1 MPQDAHPQHAQPQEV
16 PHFDIGPRTG
26 LGHVAEPPRVNIL
39 GVDVSAIDMDA
50 ATAMLERW
58 IADGQRDYVCI
69 TGVHG
74 VMESWR
80 DPTLR
85 HVHNVAGMVTP
96 DGMPLVWMANRLGFP
111 AVRRVYG
118 PDLMWRMSQVSAE
131 RGYRNYFYGGRPG
144 TAERLAERL
153 RTDHP
158 GLKVVGTMSP
168 PFGTIPPEEDEAI
181 VAAINRTRPDIVWVG
196 LSTPKQERW
205 MAAHVGRVA
214 AAAMIG
220 VGAAFDFLSGEKAQ
234 APVWMQR
241 NGLEWLFRMA
251 TEPRRLAMRYL
262 RNNPAF
268 VFHAARQLVRPGLFP
283 QRGRPR
289 RAMAQTDITPKK
301 PAVRGHET
309 VV

>member
-1 MPQDAHPQHAQPQEV
+1 MPQDA
-16 PHFDIGPRTG
+16 PRRDA
-26 LGHVAEPPRVNIL
+26 LRLESEPPRVNIL
-39 GVDVSAIDMDA
+39 GVAVSAIDMDA
-50 ATAMLERW
+50 ATATLERW
-58 IADGQRDYVCI
+58 IATGRRDYVCI

-85 HVHNVAGMVTP
+85 HVHNDAGMVTP
-96 DGMPLVWMANRLGFP
+96 DGMPLVWMANRLGYP

-118 PDLMWRMSQVSAE
+118 PDLMRRMSAVSAA
-131 RGYRNYFYGGRPG
+131 RGYRNFYFGGRPG
-144 TAERLAERL
+144 VAERLAARL
-153 RTDHP
+153 RSTHP
-158 GLKVVGTMSP
+158 GLEVVGTMSP
-168 PFGTIPPEEDEAI
+168 PFGTIPPEQDEAI

-205 MAAHVGRVA
+205 MAAHAGRVT

-234 APVWMQR
+234 APAWMQR

-251 TEPRRLAMRYL
+251 CEPRRLAMRYL

-268 VFHAARQLVRPGLFP
+268 ILLAARQFAQPGRFP
-283 QRGRPR
+283 QTALARPAR
-289 RAMAQTDITPKK
+289 RAIAQTDITPKK
-301 PAVRGHET
+301 PATQERET
-309 VV
+309 LV